1 MARYDSKFLE
11 TFVLLRSSN
20 LPNLN
25 GSAKRLRSP
34 SVKWFL
40 PVILG
45 NASQMLPELFWLEN
59 FMYFDLTLCSKSM
72 LFVVMF

>member
-11 TFVLLRSSN
+11 KFVLLRSSN